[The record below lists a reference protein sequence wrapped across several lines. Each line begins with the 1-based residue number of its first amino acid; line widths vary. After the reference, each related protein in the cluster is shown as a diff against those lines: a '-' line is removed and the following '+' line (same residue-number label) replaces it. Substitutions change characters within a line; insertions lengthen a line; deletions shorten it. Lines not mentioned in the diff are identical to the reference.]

1 MAATSND
8 QWSARAATGVA
19 VELGDAANMAATVVA
34 AAAAA
39 AALLAA
45 ATVAAPEVPALI

>member
-8 QWSARAATGVA
+8 QWSASAATGVA
-19 VELGDAANMAATVVA
+19 VRLGDAADMATAMVA

-45 ATVAAPEVPALI
+45 ATAAVPGVPALI